1 MTSLSI
7 SVDYVSSIIQS
18 HILKEKNAKPI
29 VIGVS
34 GPQGSGKTYLAE
46 HLVSEIAQRFPDL
59 NSVKFSMDDLYLT
72 NSDQRRLTKEAVKDE
87 NKLLQ
92 GRGLPGTHDI
102 DLGLE
107 IFSKLISGEPVA
119 IPIYNKAAFNGE
131 GDRSASSTPISKKA
145 DLIIFEGWFNGYIPL
160 DDDLVRIK
168 WLSSLLDP
176 QSCLKIHK
184 LYQIED
190 INEKL
195 KNYADLWEYF
205 DYFIYIDTNYQN
217 VAKWRLEQE
226 HALIKLTGSGMSDE
240 QVGQFIERYMPIYE
254 LFYEKLCDNGVCK
267 KKGHNLKL
275 KLSET
280 RDVLES
286 DVF

>member
-1 MTSLSI
+1 MTSLSK
-7 SVDYVSSIIQS
+7 SVDYVSDIIQRD
-18 HILKEKNAKPI
+18 ILKQKYAKPI

-46 HLVSEIAQRFPDL
+46 HLVSEIAQKFPDL
-59 NSVKFSMDDLYLT
+59 NCVKFSMDDLYLT
-72 NSDQRRLTKEAVKDE
+72 NSDQRHLTNEAVKDD

-102 DLGLE
+102 GVGLE
-107 IFSKLISGEPVA
+107 LFSKLISGEPVA
-119 IPIYNKAAFNGE
+119 IPIYDKSAFNGE
-131 GDRSASSTPISKKA
+131 GDRSTSSIPIAKKA
-145 DLIIFEGWFNGYIPL
+145 DLVIFEGWFNGYIPL

-176 QSCLKIHK
+176 HSCLKIHK

-195 KNYADLWEYF
+195 KNYAVLWDYF
-205 DYFIYIDTNYQN
+205 DYFIYIETDYQN
-217 VAKWRLEQE
+217 VGKWRLEQE
-226 HALIKLTGSGMSDE
+226 HALIKMTGSGMSDV

-254 LFYEKLCDNGVCK
+254 LFYEKLCAEGVCK

-275 KLSET
+275 RLSET

-286 DVF
+286 NIF